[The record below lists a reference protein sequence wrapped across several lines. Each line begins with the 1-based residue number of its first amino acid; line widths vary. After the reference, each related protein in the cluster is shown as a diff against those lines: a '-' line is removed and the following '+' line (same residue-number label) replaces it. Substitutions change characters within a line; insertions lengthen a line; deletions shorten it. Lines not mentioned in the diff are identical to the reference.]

1 MKKFIIPLL
10 IVIGFLASATVGLAQ
25 GQDVVTAQ
33 VDRAVVSTDET
44 VTLSVTVN
52 ANASNL
58 PNPTLPSLA
67 GFNVVGTG
75 SSSQI
80 SIING
85 SMSAQMVYSY
95 RLQPYQAGD
104 LVIEPVSITIDGQT
118 YTTAPISV
126 KVVQGTGQQAAPV
139 TPIDPT
145 APTSSGF
152 AGQDTFV
159 EADVD
164 NANPYLGEP
173 VVYSFRYYEAADRF
187 GFDQPSYEAP
197 AFTGFWSE
205 SDAQQNQYRV
215 QAGGRMYRVTELRTT
230 LFPSKTG
237 EVTIEPARLAIP
249 GGFFSRGAN
258 LQTDPVTVEV
268 KPLPAGAP
276 ASFNGAVG
284 QFTIDSSVDT
294 TSGRVNEPI
303 TWQIT
308 LSGSGNLNTLP
319 DPVWPDMPGWRSFD
333 SQATHNTQVQ
343 DGQVVGSRVYERLLV
358 PQSEGDFTIPALEYS
373 YFDPAEGSYQTISS
387 QPIAVSVAPGDG
399 SNTQS
404 YTAEPANE
412 VAGAAPSAE
421 TPDLKP
427 VPTQLA
433 LTAAPITA
441 SPLYWLAWAVPA
453 LGLAGNFF
461 WQRRQQY
468 RLANPDAIRRSQ
480 AGKKAKVALKQV
492 ASSDQNPYEAAAL
505 VLTTYLADKFGQPVA
520 GLTRP
525 ALRQLLTEKRVEPE
539 LIERIVACLNEA
551 ETGRFAPETD
561 DTTPA
566 ANLIQAV
573 DTVIDDLEKIKA

>member
-1 MKKFIIPLL
+1 MKKFVIPLL

-164 NANPYLGEP
+164 NANPYLGEQ

-276 ASFNGAVG
+276 ARGG
-284 QFTIDSSVDT
+284 PGERGER
-294 TSGRVNEPI
+294 TS
-303 TWQIT
+303 
-308 LSGSGNLNTLP
+308 
-319 DPVWPDMPGWRSFD
+319 
-333 SQATHNTQVQ
+333 
-343 DGQVVGSRVYERLLV
+343 
-358 PQSEGDFTIPALEYS
+358 
-373 YFDPAEGSYQTISS
+373 
-387 QPIAVSVAPGDG
+387 APG
-399 SNTQS
+399 
-404 YTAEPANE
+404 E
-412 VAGAAPSAE
+412 PSASA
-421 TPDLKP
+421 TPRSSS
-427 VPTQLA
+427 
-433 LTAAPITA
+433 A
-441 SPLYWLAWAVPA
+441 S
-453 LGLAGNFF
+453 G
-461 WQRRQQY
+461 
-468 RLANPDAIRRSQ
+468 
-480 AGKKAKVALKQV
+480 
-492 ASSDQNPYEAAAL
+492 ASAS
-505 VLTTYLADKFGQPVA
+505 
-520 GLTRP
+520 
-525 ALRQLLTEKRVEPE
+525 
-539 LIERIVACLNEA
+539 
-551 ETGRFAPETD
+551 
-561 DTTPA
+561 TPA
-566 ANLIQAV
+566 VLS
-573 DTVIDDLEKIKA
+573 